1 MTLNDT
7 AMDAYFYGLA
17 KDIVNESPQWIIETV
32 LEQEIVSFST
42 SEGTISFD
50 IGDIEWEE

>member
-7 AMDAYFYGLA
+7 AMDLYLYGTA
-17 KDIVNESPQWIIETV
+17 KGIVDETVEWIIETV

-42 SEGTISFD
+42 SKGTVSFD
-50 IGDIEWEE
+50 INDIEWEA